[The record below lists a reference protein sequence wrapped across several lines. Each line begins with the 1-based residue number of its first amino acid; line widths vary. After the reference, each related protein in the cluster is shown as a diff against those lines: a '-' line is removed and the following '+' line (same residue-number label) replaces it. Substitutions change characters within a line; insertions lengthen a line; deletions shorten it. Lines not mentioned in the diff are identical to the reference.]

1 MQWFSCPHPL
11 GLAEYCL
18 SFISLLQGH
27 FLREAFPSPRLGLS
41 PSRSPH
47 FWFIAVL
54 PATVCTRLS
63 LYSIHKHHRLCE
75 GSGRLFTAQLQH
87 LAPCLHTE
95 GTQEYR
101 VSNEWKN
108 GQIELGGHSA
118 GGLPPCSFYLG
129 QSGLPCQ
136 NQRAWVC
143 WEPDVPFPVP
153 GRGSRCFPKIHIVI
167 VPAA

>member
-11 GLAEYCL
+11 GLAVYCL